1 MSASA
6 HDPQK
11 TPDPVVSRRQ
21 EHPSGGASPAARLV
35 SGLDGQYYLVTEVA
49 EMLDKDPMTIRRA
62 MYSKKVSA
70 PSFEVKQGK
79 MKVYL
84 YTPEDIQELRE
95 YFSPKLTK
103 RED

>member
-1 MSASA
+1 VSDSA
-6 HDPQK
+6 HEQPK
-11 TPDPVVSRRQ
+11 TRKAVVVSKRQ

-49 EMLDKDPMTIRRA
+49 EMLGKDPMTIRRA
-62 MYSKKVSA
+62 MYSKKVKA

-95 YFSPKLTK
+95 HFSPKLHK
-103 RED
+103 R

>member
-1 MSASA
+1 
-6 HDPQK
+6 
-11 TPDPVVSRRQ
+11 
-21 EHPSGGASPAARLV
+21 
-35 SGLDGQYYLVTEVA
+35 
-49 EMLDKDPMTIRRA
+49 MLDKDPMTIRRA
-62 MYSKKVSA
+62 MYSKRVSA

-95 YFSPKLTK
+95 YFAPRLTK